1 MTRIHPSSLAVLSSI
16 PLMLVYMWHL
26 DEFNS
31 TWMERKKHL
40 LLPLENLS
48 FTRNRNGRSSQ
59 GREKPES
66 PGQLGEGRAWQ
77 E

>member
-1 MTRIHPSSLAVLSSI
+1 
-16 PLMLVYMWHL
+16 MWHL